1 MERSLKVARPLPAA
15 TSVKVP
21 DRVPLPGLLLIVNVM
36 ESVAVVITVSLASR
50 TCTVMVGEMVSLA
63 CVVEGST
70 LNARWRGG
78 FMLTAEMACLA
89 VSFHDMT
96 TEGDAPD
103 SVLP

>member
-1 MERSLKVARPLPAA
+1 MTADTGLVP
-15 TSVKVP
+15 VKVP
-21 DRVPLPGLLLIVNVM
+21 PPGLLLIVNVM
-36 ESVAVVITVSLASR
+36 RSVAEVTTFSLASR

-78 FMLTAEMACLA
+78 LMLTAEMACPLLL
-89 VSFHDMT
+89 FHDMT